1 MTLMLVVVE
10 VGRRDEIHFVLM
22 KLIGYNQKSQL
33 EDAVII
39 LKNMLPDLSIY

>member
-1 MTLMLVVVE
+1 MALMLVIVE
-10 VGRRDEIHFVLM
+10 MGWRDETHFVLM

-39 LKNMLPDLSIY
+39 LKNMLPDLSIC